1 MDLQTFR
8 VYKSRLKFFATLVRT
23 MQGLFNLMALSSFVV
38 SASIVGGGVYLYQN
52 KDRIITDVVDN
63 AKAAV
68 TEELTRALPGIID
81 SVVEIPEVP
90 EMPKATGPAIPF

>member
-1 MDLQTFR
+1 
-8 VYKSRLKFFATLVRT
+8 

-38 SASIVGGGVYLYQN
+38 SAGIVGGGVYLYQN

-63 AKAAV
+63 AKTV
-68 TEELTRALPGIID
+68 VMEEITKALPGIID
-81 SVVEIPEVP
+81 STVEIPEVP

>member
-1 MDLQTFR
+1 
-8 VYKSRLKFFATLVRT
+8 

-52 KDRIITDVVDN
+52 KDKIITDVVDN
-63 AKAAV
+63 AKEV
-68 TEELTRALPGIID
+68 VMEEITKALPGIID

>member
-1 MDLQTFR
+1 
-8 VYKSRLKFFATLVRT
+8 

-38 SASIVGGGVYLYQN
+38 SASIVGGGVYLYKH
-52 KDRIITDVVDN
+52 KDKIITDIVDN

-68 TEELTRALPGIID
+68 TEEITRALPGIID

>member
-8 VYKSRLKFFATLVRT
+8 VYKSRLKFLATLVRT

-38 SASIVGGGVYLYQN
+38 SAGIVGGGVYLYNN
-52 KDRIITDVVDN
+52 KDKIITDVVDN

-68 TEELTRALPGIID
+68 TEEITRALPGIID

-90 EMPKATGPAIPF
+90 EVPKTTGPALPF

>member
-1 MDLQTFR
+1 
-8 VYKSRLKFFATLVRT
+8 

-52 KDRIITDVVDN
+52 KDKIITDVVDN
-63 AKAAV
+63 AKEV
-68 TEELTRALPGIID
+68 VMEEITKALPGIID

-90 EMPKATGPAIPF
+90 EMPKATGPAIPL

>member
-1 MDLQTFR
+1 
-8 VYKSRLKFFATLVRT
+8 

-38 SASIVGGGVYLYQN
+38 SAGIVGGGVYLYQN

-68 TEELTRALPGIID
+68 TEELTKALPGIID

>member
-1 MDLQTFR
+1 
-8 VYKSRLKFFATLVRT
+8 
-23 MQGLFNLMALSSFVV
+23 MQGLFNLMALTSFAV

-52 KDRIITDVVDN
+52 KDRIITNVVDN

-68 TEELTRALPGIID
+68 TEEITKALPGIID
-81 SVVEIPEVP
+81 STVEIPEVP

>member
-1 MDLQTFR
+1 
-8 VYKSRLKFFATLVRT
+8 

>member
-1 MDLQTFR
+1 
-8 VYKSRLKFFATLVRT
+8 

-68 TEELTRALPGIID
+68 TEEITRALPGIID